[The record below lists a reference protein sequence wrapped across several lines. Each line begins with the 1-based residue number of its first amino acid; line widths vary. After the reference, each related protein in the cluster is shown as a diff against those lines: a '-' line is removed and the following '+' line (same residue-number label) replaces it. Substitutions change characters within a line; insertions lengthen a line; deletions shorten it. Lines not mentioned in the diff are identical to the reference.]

1 MPEPCRSCDR
11 RAVDFGGCRCQAYQ
25 LTGDATATDPACSLA
40 PAHALVEAA
49 RVEALDPTAG
59 ITYRTGRTAERV

>member
-11 RAVDFGGCRCQAYQ
+11 RAIDFGGCRCQAYH

-40 PAHALVEAA
+40 PAHGLVEAA
-49 RVEALDPTAG
+49 RAEAAAPASTL
-59 ITYRTGRTAERV
+59 TYRTARAVERM